1 MKKGL
6 ILSLLLLP
14 LFAVA
19 ADKVPYVATLASTN
33 FSVVYPTPDK
43 NAPGCDFSDTAEP
56 WNGLRWGK
64 IAIEAVG
71 HSTLMG
77 LVTDVQWHCTPL
89 PPGDFGPPPTGIPV
103 PFKHGKATIT
113 AANGDTIYGD
123 YEGFATF
130 DGTGLVIDGD
140 LTTTGGTGRF
150 AGANGIGKAFGVQ
163 TPTSAA
169 MSLTGTMT
177 PPGAAKKNP

>member
-1 MKKGL
+1 MKKAL
-6 ILSLLLLP
+6 ILALLLLP
-14 LFAVA
+14 SLAMA
-19 ADKVPYVATLASTN
+19 ADKVPYVATLASTG
-33 FSVVYPTPDK
+33 FHIDYPTPDQ
-43 NAPGCDFSDTAEP
+43 NAAGCDFADTAEP
-56 WNGLRWGK
+56 WNGMRWGK
-64 IAIEAVG
+64 ITIEAVG

-77 LVTDVQWHCTPL
+77 LVTDIQWHCTPM
-89 PPGDFGPPPTGIPV
+89 PPGDFGPPPTGFPV

-130 DGTGLVIDGD
+130 DGKGLVIAGN

-150 AGANGIGKAFGVQ
+150 AGASGTGKALGVQ
-163 TPTSAA
+163 TPASAA

-177 PPGAAKKNP
+177 PPGAAKKN